1 MPYKKYVNSNYIK
14 AYGYIHTI
22 NVYRSNAE
30 NNKVYPR
37 RLNGIKLGAF
47 DVEIEPR
54 KRKTILKKKDMFL
67 ASMLEEPITSLMINV
82 KLYKTNIYDISI
94 QAKAAI
100 S

>member
-54 KRKTILKKKDMFL
+54 KRKTILKKKGYVSCFD
-67 ASMLEEPITSLMINV
+67 AGG
-82 KLYKTNIYDISI
+82 TNNQPYD
-94 QAKAAI
+94 
-100 S
+100 

>member
-1 MPYKKYVNSNYIK
+1 
-14 AYGYIHTI
+14 
-22 NVYRSNAE
+22 
-30 NNKVYPR
+30 
-37 RLNGIKLGAF
+37 
-47 DVEIEPR
+47 
-54 KRKTILKKKDMFL
+54 MFL